1 MILRIGLRCQYNVNV
16 PSPSSPHLHL
26 RWHAPTRE
34 ERPRNDPA
42 MFPSPR
48 TVRPLH
54 RIKPNLVERLPCKPS
69 YHRKSPSI
77 PLHTKPLNCKDQC
90 RNHNGDQTS
99 NKSSSN
105 LSPTCPTQAT
115 SSSNLAAARQ
125 RSQSRLQRQSSRIL
139 LAYISSPERRLMAPQ
154 PPQVTRSRPLQHS

>member
-1 MILRIGLRCQYNVNV
+1 MPVQRQRTFSQQSAPAPSMARTNSRGTASQRSGNV
-16 PSPSSPHLHL
+16 PFTKNG
-26 RWHAPTRE
+26 PT
-34 ERPRNDPA
+34 PP
-42 MFPSPR
+42 PY
-48 TVRPLH
+48 
-54 RIKPNLVERLPCKPS
+54 KPNLVERLPCKPS
-69 YHRKSPSI
+69 CHRKSPST